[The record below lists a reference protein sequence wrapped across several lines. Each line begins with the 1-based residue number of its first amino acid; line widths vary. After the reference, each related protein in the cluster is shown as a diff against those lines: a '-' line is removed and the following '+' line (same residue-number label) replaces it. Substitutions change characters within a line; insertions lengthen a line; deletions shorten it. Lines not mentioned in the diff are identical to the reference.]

1 MAGVHLR
8 EFTRNTSVNARNR
21 NIVAIVGGAKTGT
34 FEPTLVYGKTQLKKM
49 FGESTATD
57 YALIGAELI
66 LQKADRIL
74 FCRVANKGSKA
85 KFKDDTKA
93 IFEAKEGGTNLNT
106 ATVNVTVAEDNKTIE
121 VSVTKDEV
129 KLEVVKTS
137 LDPANTEYI
146 YKVFN
151 KYSAYLNLKIA
162 PEDSYTFKTGD
173 LTVEVGSE
181 GAKPSTGTG
190 TNVKV
195 ATKYPDSYLAGA
207 KLTIQSSIDNRLSAV
222 LTKNGVL
229 IDDVGLGTPGE
240 SAQDFVKRFNAQ
252 NSYFIMTLTGSKVT
266 GETITIV
273 GGNDGI
279 SGLKADDYIG
289 NSEEGLKALNDV
301 NGLEIQTLI
310 VPGVSDS
317 AVITYAQSL
326 ATSMRQDCVY
336 IPDSPQGLK
345 AYQMVNWVDGEGIYS
360 RGSRL
365 DSSYV
370 FPASPWTYINYDGEN
385 ILVPPSIII
394 ARQLCASDIENPV
407 WYAPAGIKRGVLDIV
422 TGLEY
427 KPNDDD
433 IHIMYEGSFINPIVY
448 MKDVGYV
455 LWGNKTAVR
464 SPYPNNPTPLA
475 SLNVRRLMN
484 YIKKAL
490 GGIALGSVFDQNDD
504 YTWQEFKDKAEPILR
519 NIKSQRGLVDFQLVM
534 DETTTT
540 DADKDALAMK
550 ASLKVTPTRA
560 GEDFFLN
567 FEVNP
572 SGVTFYD
579 EGGVK

>member
-1 MAGVHLR
+1 MAGVKLK
-8 EFTRNTSVNARNR
+8 EFTRNNSVNARNR

-34 FEPTLVYGKTQLKKM
+34 FEPTLVYGSSQLKKM
-49 FGESTATD
+49 FGESTAKD
-57 YALIGAELI
+57 YALLGAELI

-93 IFEAKEGGTNLNT
+93 VFEAKEGGTNLNT
-106 ATVNVTVAEDNKTIE
+106 ATVSVKLNEEARTVEI
-121 VSVTKDEV
+121 SVTKDSV
-129 KLEVVKTS
+129 KLEVVTVS
-137 LDPANTEYI
+137 LDPVNSDYI
-146 YKVFN
+146 YKVFDM
-151 KYSAYLNLKIA
+151 YSMYLNLKVKT
-162 PEDSYTFKTGD
+162 EDNYTFKTGD

-181 GAKPSTGTG
+181 GATPSIGTG

-195 ATKYPDSYLAGA
+195 TTKYPDSYLGGA
-207 KLTIQSSIDNRLSAV
+207 KLTIQTTVDNRLSAV
-222 LTKNGVL
+222 LTRNSII
-229 IDDVGLGTPGE
+229 IDTVGQGEPGE
-240 SAQDFVKRFNAQ
+240 TASNFVKRFNAQ
-252 NSYFIMTLTGSKVT
+252 NSYFIMTLTGSKIT

-273 GGNDGI
+273 GGSDGVA
-279 SGLKADDYIG
+279 GLKAEDYIG
-289 NSEEGLKALNDV
+289 TSEEGLKALNDV
-301 NGLEIQTLI
+301 KGLEIQTVI
-310 VPGVSDS
+310 VPGVYDS

-326 ATSMRQDCVY
+326 ASSFRQDCVY
-336 IPDSPQGLK
+336 IPDAPQGLK
-345 AYQMVNWVDGEGIYS
+345 AYPMVNWVDGDGIYAG
-360 RGSRL
+360 GSRL

-370 FPASPWTYINYDGEN
+370 FPVSPWAYINYDGEN
-385 ILVPPSIII
+385 IVIPPSIVI
-394 ARQLCASDIENPV
+394 ARQLCASDAENPV

-427 KPNDDD
+427 KPTDDD
-433 IHIMYEGSFINPIVY
+433 IKIMYEGSFVNPIVY

-484 YIKKAL
+484 HIKKAL
-490 GGIALGSVFDQNDD
+490 GGIALGNVFDQNDE

-519 NIKSQRGLVDFQLVM
+519 NIQSQRGLVDFKLIM

-540 DADKDALAMK
+540 DADKDSLSMK
-550 ASLKVTPTRA
+550 ASVKVTPTRA
-560 GEDFFLN
+560 GEDFFLD

>member
-1 MAGVHLR
+1 MAGVKLR

-34 FEPTLVYGKTQLKKM
+34 FEPTLVYGASQLKKM

-85 KFKDDTKA
+85 KFKDETKVV
-93 IFEAKEGGTNLNT
+93 FEAKEGGTNLNT
-106 ATVNVTVAEDNKTIE
+106 ATVSVTLHEDTRILEVA
-121 VSVTKDEV
+121 VTKDSV
-129 KLEVVKTS
+129 KLEIVKVS
-137 LDPANTEYI
+137 LDPANSDYI
-146 YKVFN
+146 YQVFD
-151 KYSAYLNLKIA
+151 KYSMYLNLKVKTT
-162 PEDSYTFKTGD
+162 DNYTFKTGD

-181 GAKPSTGTG
+181 GASPSKGTG
-190 TNVKV
+190 TNVNV
-195 ATKYPDSYLAGA
+195 TTKYPDSYLAGA
-207 KLTIQSSIDNRLSAV
+207 KLTIQTTVDNRLSSV
-222 LTKNGVL
+222 LTRNGII
-229 IDDVGLGTPGE
+229 IDTVGQGQPGE
-240 SAQDFVKRFNAQ
+240 TAQEFVKRFNAQ
-252 NSYFIMTLTGSKVT
+252 NSYFIMALTGSKIT
-266 GETITIV
+266 GEVITIV

-279 SGLKADDYIG
+279 AGLRPEDYIG
-289 NSEEGLKALNDV
+289 TSEEGLKALNDV
-301 NGLEIQTLI
+301 KGLEIQTAI
-310 VPGVSDS
+310 VPGVYDS

-326 ATSMRQDCVY
+326 VSSFRQDSVY
-336 IPDSPQGLK
+336 IPDAPQGLK
-345 AYQMVNWVDGEGIYS
+345 AYPMVNWADGDGIYAG
-360 RGSRL
+360 GSRL

-370 FPASPWTYINYDGEN
+370 FPVSPWAYINYDGEN
-385 ILVPPSIII
+385 ILVPPSIVI
-394 ARQLCASDIENPV
+394 ARQLCASDAENPV
-407 WYAPAGIKRGVLDIV
+407 WFAPAGTKRGVLDIV

-427 KPNDDD
+427 KPTDDD
-433 IHIMYEGSFINPIVY
+433 IKIMYEGSFINPIVY

-484 YIKKAL
+484 HIKKAL
-490 GGIALGSVFDQNDD
+490 GGIALGNVFDQNDE

-519 NIKSQRGLVDFQLVM
+519 NIQSMRGLVDFKLIM
-534 DETTTT
+534 DETTTS
-540 DADKDALAMK
+540 DADKDSLSMK
-550 ASLKVTPTRA
+550 ASIKITPTRV
-560 GEDFFLN
+560 GEDFLLD